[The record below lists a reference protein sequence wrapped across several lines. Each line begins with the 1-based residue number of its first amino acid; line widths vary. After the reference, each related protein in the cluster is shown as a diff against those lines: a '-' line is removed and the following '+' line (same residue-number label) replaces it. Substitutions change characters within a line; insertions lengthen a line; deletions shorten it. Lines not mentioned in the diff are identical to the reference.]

1 MNQAEFNEAVSIQ
14 LEKLSAENK
23 ALKKQLAAVNPEL
36 LAEMK
41 ITMDAAQSMHSV
53 MQTERQQMAEQ
64 SMQSRKEFKE
74 EQEAVF
80 ARLGNAK
87 KSVTAQVNMVFAKNA
102 ETEAK
107 LEEMRQSNQRIEG
120 LRDSLLERQDWVMA
134 NIDTRMND
142 LDTRAGK
149 EYIKE
154 LFDNEDRRKNNAAA
168 TEIVQRE
175 IRNLM
180 ANPSGM
186 VNPEEAQE

>member
-53 MQTERQQMAEQ
+53 MQTERKQMAEQ

-80 ARLGNAK
+80 ARLSNAK
-87 KSVTAQVNMVFAKNA
+87 NSVTAQVNMVFAKNA

-175 IRNLM
+175 IRNLLS
-180 ANPSGM
+180 NPSGM
-186 VNPEEAQE
+186 NPEEAQE

>member
-1 MNQAEFNEAVSIQ
+1 MNQAEFNDAVSRQ
-14 LEKLSAENK
+14 LEKLTAENK

-41 ITMDAAQSMHSV
+41 VTMDQAQSMHSV
-53 MQTERQQMAEQ
+53 MQTERKQMAEQ

-80 ARLGNAK
+80 ARLSNAK
-87 KSVTAQVNMVFAKNA
+87 NSVTAQVNMVFAKNA

-120 LRDSLLERQDWVMA
+120 LRDSLLERQDWVMS

-154 LFDNEDRRKNNAAA
+154 LFDSEDRRKNNAAA

-175 IRNLM
+175 IRNLLS
-180 ANPSGM
+180 NPSEM
-186 VNPEEAQE
+186 NPEEVRE